1 MPKKKILLFLLVLW
15 LVFITTLSLV
25 SLNSFSKVQIKG
37 GDKYVHFIF
46 YFVLTGLL
54 ILNLMSK
61 FNFRKAV
68 FISAISAVI
77 YGIIIEVLQGVVT
90 TYREPEILDIL
101 FNSLGCIFAAFLMI
115 KNHKRL
121 NFIK

>member
-1 MPKKKILLFLLVLW
+1 MPKKSVFLLLLVLW
-15 LVFITTLSLV
+15 LVLITTLSLI
-25 SLNSFSKVQIKG
+25 SLNSFSKVQING

-90 TYREPEILDIL
+90 TYREPEIIDIL

>member
-1 MPKKKILLFLLVLW
+1 VPKKKILLFLLVLW
-15 LVFITTLSLV
+15 LVFVTTLSLI

-68 FISAISAVI
+68 FISAISSVI

-90 TYREPEILDIL
+90 AYREPEILDIL

-115 KNHKRL
+115 KNQKRL

>member
-1 MPKKKILLFLLVLW
+1 VPKKKILLFLLVLW
-15 LVFITTLSLV
+15 LVFVTTLSLV

-115 KNHKRL
+115 KNHERL